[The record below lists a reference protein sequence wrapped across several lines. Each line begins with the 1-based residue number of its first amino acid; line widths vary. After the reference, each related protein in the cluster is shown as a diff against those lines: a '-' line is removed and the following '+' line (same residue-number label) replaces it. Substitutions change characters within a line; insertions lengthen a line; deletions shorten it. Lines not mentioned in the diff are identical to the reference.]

1 MNLTFEKKGCITLGE
16 KEQSKNG
23 SFFYKLGAVVDRQT
37 ETFSCSEEV
46 YNKIPSIGEF
56 SECNITFLYTD
67 SFNNPRLS
75 IADISKIDKK

>member
-1 MNLTFEKKGCITLGE
+1 MNLTFEKKGRITLGE
-16 KEQSKNG
+16 QEQSKNG

-46 YNKIPSIGEF
+46 YNKISSIGEF
-56 SECNITFLYTD
+56 SECNITFVFSD

-75 IADISKIDKK
+75 ISDISPLKK

>member
-1 MNLTFEKKGCITLGE
+1 MNLTFEKKGRITLGE

-46 YNKIPSIGEF
+46 YNKISNVGEF
-56 SECNITFLYTD
+56 NECIITFVFTD
-67 SFNNPRLS
+67 SFNNPRLG

>member
-1 MNLTFEKKGCITLGE
+1 MNLTFEKKGRITLGE

-46 YNKIPSIGEF
+46 YNKISSVGEF
-56 SECNITFLYTD
+56 NECIITFVFTD
-67 SFNNPRLS
+67 SFNNPRLG
-75 IADISKIDKK
+75 ISNI